1 MTKEK
6 STKRRRWPWIV
17 LAGGVIAL
25 ALILFPLVSGMRSQS
40 AALTTAQAQSG
51 EVVTAFIGDLAASA
65 TASGSIAALREARL
79 SLEIAG
85 SVADVPVSVGDKVQ
99 AGDVLV
105 QLDTAALERTV
116 ANAELA
122 LTIQE
127 ANLRDLL
134 DGASQ
139 ADLASAQAAVASA
152 QANLDKVKA
161 GANSNDLAA
170 ARANLTAA
178 QAAYDNLV
186 AGPDN
191 EAVAQAE
198 ASLKNAEAGLRRAQA
213 AYDKVAGRPD
223 VGMTQQALDLEQAT
237 NNYNSARAAYDQAV
251 QGPTQDKIEQ
261 ALASLEQARAS
272 LQKLLDSPTATELAA
287 AESQLAQA
295 QAQLASVTQGAS
307 AEKVEVA
314 QAQVEQA
321 RLNLAEAQDNLAKA
335 SLRAPFGGVVTAVHV
350 AQGER
355 ASGLAVELA
364 DTASLEVVLN
374 VDEVD
379 VGALAVGQPAVVTVV
394 TWPDETIQ
402 GTVVSIAPKASAGSG
417 GVASYEVRIALSET
431 DLPVRIGM
439 TADADLITAEQKGV
453 LLAPSQAITADR
465 EAGRYYVNLVG
476 EDPAGNRTFT
486 RTEVT
491 IGLKDGDNTEIT
503 GGLRAGDEVLIG
515 EISSGTAGSAPSFL
529 PPRPGGAVSGSPFGR

>member
-51 EVVTAFIGDLAASA
+51 EVVTAFIGDLAAST
-65 TASGSIAALREARL
+65 TASGSIAAPREARL

-85 SVADVPVSVGDKVQ
+85 TVADVPVSVGDEVQ

-105 QLDTAALERTV
+105 QLDTAALERAV
-116 ANAELA
+116 ANTELA
-122 LTIQE
+122 LAIQE

-198 ASLKNAEAGLRRAQA
+198 ASLKNAEAALRKAQA

-261 ALASLEQARAS
+261 ARASLEQARAS
-272 LQKLLDSPTATELAA
+272 LQKLLDSPTPTELAA

-307 AEKVEVA
+307 AEKIEVA

-321 RLNLAEAQDNLAKA
+321 RLNLAEAQDNFAKA

-379 VGALAVGQPAVVTVV
+379 VGLLALGQPAVVTVS
-394 TWPDETIQ
+394 TWPEKTIA
-402 GTVVSIAPKASAGSG
+402 GTVASIAPKASASST
-417 GVASYEVRIALSET
+417 GVASYEVRVALGDT

-439 TADADLITAEQKGV
+439 TADADLITAEQTGV

-465 EAGRYYVNLVG
+465 EAGKYYVNLVG

-486 RTEVT
+486 QTEVT
-491 IGLKDGDNTEIT
+491 IGLKDSANTEIT
-503 GGLRAGDEVLIG
+503 GGLQAGDQMLIG
-515 EISSGTAGSAPSFL
+515 EISTGTSGSGLSLLPQRPS
-529 PPRPGGAVSGSPFGR
+529 GGGSPFGR